1 MKLFTRTTFALMLGA
16 TSFLPA
22 FMLPNTLVKASDRYI
37 PLLLY
42 WNSQRGDNFTTTKE
56 RAGAPGAGT
65 ASNEDYKFAQNEAC
79 ILPSSQ
85 PGTSALKLYWS
96 DKRRDNFSTATAI
109 GQQSAVDAG
118 YRFVGIDGYI
128 FTTQKPGTV
137 PLNLY
142 WNPARE
148 DNMSVASATAIQ
160 AAQSQGYE
168 FVRTEGYVYPAEQC
182 Q

>member
-1 MKLFTRTTFALMLGA
+1 MKFFTRTTLALMFGA
-16 TSFLPA
+16 TTFLSTSSV
-22 FMLPNTLVKASDRYI
+22 FGQSNLK

-42 WNSQRGDNFTTTKE
+42 WNSEREDNFTTTKE
-56 RAGAPGAGT
+56 RAGTPGAGT
-65 ASNEDYKFAQNEAC
+65 ISDVGYTYAQNEAC
-79 ILPSSQ
+79 ILSSQQ

-96 DKRRDNFSTATAI
+96 DKRHDNFSTATTV

-118 YRFVGIDGYI
+118 YRYVGIDGYV
-128 FTTQKPGTV
+128 FSTQRPNTV

-148 DNMSVASATAIQ
+148 DHMTTASATGIQ
-160 AAQSQGYE
+160 AAKDAGYR
-168 FVRTEGYVYPAEQC
+168 FARTEGYVYPASQC

>member
-1 MKLFTRTTFALMLGA
+1 M
-16 TSFLPA
+16 P
-22 FMLPNTLVKASDRYI
+22 
-37 PLLLY
+37 
-42 WNSQRGDNFTTTKE
+42 SQ
-56 RAGAPGAGT
+56 
-65 ASNEDYKFAQNEAC
+65 
-79 ILPSSQ
+79 Q

-96 DKRRDNFSTATAI
+96 DKRKENFSTATAI

-128 FTTQKPGTV
+128 FTTQQPGTV

-148 DNMSVASATAIQ
+148 DNMTVASATGIQ

-168 FVRTEGYVYPAEQC
+168 FVRTEGYVYPADQC